1 MPTPSQIGLGTFLG
15 TIKLELVP
23 RAVSKKQLALL
34 SKNGDD
40 RNRTCTPVKELDPK
54 SSASANSAT
63 SPADSPGLHRPGGK
77 HPFLPARNSSE
88 RA

>member
-1 MPTPSQIGLGTFLG
+1 MPTPSLIGSGTFRV
-15 TIKLELVP
+15 TWMFELEPVSVP
-23 RAVSKKQLALL
+23 KERLALIYE
-34 SKNGDD
+34 NGDD